1 MLATHCRPGMSVSNQ
16 PVYCFSTV
24 RDQPYASHLL
34 VYMAQKLRGD
44 ECGRL
49 DFVSAVRLGGN
60 ARWDY
65 EEEDDEPYVHSFELG
80 EGVHSVWYED
90 AQLAVSVSIAAS
102 DDIKMVLKYS
112 SYTSGASLSKQVSI
126 AGVKSYEQLQRLLR
140 EATAFA
146 GSLLRQD
153 LCPKRRVTHS
163 MYVAET
169 RQFNKLGQLR
179 HRDERSLFLKEG
191 EMDSLFNLVD
201 GFLKSKED
209 YERCSVPYKLNL
221 LLYGVPGSGKTTV
234 IKALASRFGLD
245 VAVIPFSPKLTDD
258 SLAHGLTIAGCN
270 GSRIVA
276 LEDVD
281 CAFDKRR
288 KPNDSSAASL
298 TLSGLLN
305 CMDGM
310 LRDSSK
316 GLIMILTANTTDCID
331 KAVLRTARVDYVLE
345 FTHAD
350 KYQARSCFEFYSD
363 IFGHSFTE
371 EEWDAFWDSISCHHF
386 TTALL
391 QQFFF
396 QARRDR
402 DQFLDAERFKRLVRS
417 AGKEGMGR
425 DVELFYT

>member
-1 MLATHCRPGMSVSNQ
+1 MSTQTTSAQ
-16 PVYCFSTV
+16 TVYCFGTV
-24 RDQPYASHLL
+24 RDQPYASHML
-34 VYMAQKLRGD
+34 VYMAQKLRG
-44 ECGRL
+44 EERGRL
-49 DFVSAVRLGGN
+49 DFVSALRLGGSS
-60 ARWDY
+60 RWDY
-65 EEEDDEPYVHSFELG
+65 EEENDEPYVHSFELG
-80 EGVHSVWYED
+80 EGVHTVCFED
-90 AQLAVSVSIAAS
+90 TQLTVSVTVAAS
-102 DDIKMVLKYS
+102 DEIKRVVKFASYS
-112 SYTSGASLSKQVSI
+112 SGASLSKQVTVS
-126 AGVKSYEQLQRLLR
+126 GVKSYEQLQRLMRAATVFASALLR
-140 EATAFA
+140 EES
-146 GSLLRQD
+146 GPNS
-153 LCPKRRVTHS
+153 RVTHS
-163 MYVAET
+163 LYIAEG
-169 RQFNKLGQLR
+169 RQFNKLGLLR
-179 HRDERSLFLKEG
+179 RRDAQSLFLKEG
-191 EMDSLFNLVD
+191 EIDTLFNLVD
-201 GFLKSKED
+201 GFLKSKDD

-234 IKALASRFGLD
+234 IKALASRFGLN

-258 SLAHGLTIAGCN
+258 SLAHGLTLAGCN

-288 KPNDSSAASL
+288 KPNDNSAASL

-331 KAVLRTARVDYVLE
+331 KAVLRTARVDYALE
-345 FTHAD
+345 FTYAD
-350 KYQARSCFEFYSD
+350 GYQAKSCFKFYAD
-363 IFGHSFTE
+363 IFGHAFE
-371 EEWDAFWDSISCHHF
+371 DQEWDAFWDSISCHRF

-402 DQFLDAERFKRLVRS
+402 AQFLDAERFKRLVHS

-425 DVELFYT
+425 NAESIYS